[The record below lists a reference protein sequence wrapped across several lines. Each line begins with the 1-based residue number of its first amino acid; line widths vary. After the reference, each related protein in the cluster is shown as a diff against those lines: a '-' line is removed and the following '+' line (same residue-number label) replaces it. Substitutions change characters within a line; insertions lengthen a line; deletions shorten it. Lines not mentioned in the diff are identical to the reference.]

1 MSRLAHS
8 LAATTLMVQTMSLA
22 NVVAVEQIERDIYEF
37 PWTDGNFA
45 DSLAAGY
52 DGWLFCH
59 DRDMVGYAIVMWA
72 PDEVHLLNLTVAAP
86 HQQRG
91 YGRQMLHWLVSN
103 TASRGAARIM
113 LEVRPSN
120 LIAQRLYLSS
130 GFQQIGLRKRY
141 YPAAA
146 GKREDALVLL
156 LEIGDR

>member
-1 MSRLAHS
+1 M
-8 LAATTLMVQTMSLA
+8 QTMSRADLA
-22 NVVAVEQIERDIYEF
+22 AVEQIERHIYEF

-59 DRDMVGYAIVMWA
+59 DQVIVGYAIVMWA
-72 PDEVHLLNLTVAAP
+72 LDEVHLLNLSVASP

-91 YGRQMLHWLVSN
+91 FGRQMLHWLIRN
-103 TASRGAARIM
+103 TASRGASRIM

-120 LIAQRLYLSS
+120 LIAQRLYLTS

-141 YPAAA
+141 YPAAD
-146 GKREDALVLL
+146 GNREDALVLL
-156 LEIGDR
+156 LDTGDC